1 MKHCAPQGIGALSY
15 WSATPRSR
23 QVRWC
28 QWRRASPRATM
39 RDVFCAA
46 HAYVDGKGSGRVAL
60 TCGGDKLA
68 SIEALKA

>member
-1 MKHCAPQGIGALSY
+1 
-15 WSATPRSR
+15 
-23 QVRWC
+23 
-28 QWRRASPRATM
+28 M

-60 TCGGDKLA
+60 TCGGGKLA